1 MKERLQ
7 RKARERYQS
16 LSKEKKEKKLQYGL
30 EQYKNLPEDEKQK
43 FVEYRKKV
51 MKWETVVLKIKI
63 TVITVFWK
71 D

>member
-1 MKERLQ
+1 MK
-7 RKARERYQS
+7 KNKNNS
-16 LSKEKKEKKLQYGL
+16 TVI
-30 EQYKNLPEDEKQK
+30 QYKNLPEDEKQK

-51 MKWETVVLKIKI
+51 MKWETVVLKFKI